1 MTKSLITTLLAAAL
15 VAVGLILDTPWQN
28 TVLQAGLFALAGSV
42 TNWLAIFML
51 FEKIPGLYGSGV
63 IAARFEQFK
72 SGIHALVMEQFFTE
86 ANLARFFDTVS
97 DAEQHVDFKPI
108 IEQTNLEPAYDGLVA
123 TIMESSFGS
132 MLGMF
137 GGQAALDP
145 LKQPFIE
152 KMRKAL
158 DEMAHSASFQAS
170 LKAKLTSMPVTEN
183 IHQQIELLVKARLDE
198 LTPLMV
204 KQIVQ
209 TMIREHLG
217 WLVVWGGVFGG
228 LIGVAASF
236 IQL

>member
-1 MTKSLITTLLAAAL
+1 
-15 VAVGLILDTPWQN
+15 
-28 TVLQAGLFALAGSV
+28 
-42 TNWLAIFML
+42 
-51 FEKIPGLYGSGV
+51 
-63 IAARFEQFK
+63 
-72 SGIHALVMEQFFTE
+72 
-86 ANLARFFDTVS
+86 
-97 DAEQHVDFKPI
+97 
-108 IEQTNLEPAYDGLVA
+108 
-123 TIMESSFGS
+123 MESSFGG

-170 LKAKLTSMPVTEN
+170 LKAKLTSIPVTEN
-183 IHQQIELLVKARLDE
+183 IHQQIEQLVKARLDE

-204 KQIVQ
+204 KHIVQ